1 MQPSCPRAGKGGVSL
16 LLLLGGASPSAP
28 PTALPQDLV
37 CIQPRGF
44 GGGPVLIGHRQARL
58 SPLLRLLLRWLQA
71 RAPLPK
77 LHSHW
82 PSRGTWAPHLSPGPQ
97 CSPDGARPPVP
108 PRCWCLTLSQA
119 LWIPAMRTWTALAAH
134 SGSSGSCTT
143 STAAPRPPIM
153 LLILC
158 GNRARIPG
166 PCAYSYKSAWCC
178 LAAGRGVSREPREM
192 GVCSRP
198 RGRGPRPEWERP
210 PRPAGADCSAQTA
223 ASAGALAGVQDTE
236 EEALVTF

>member
-1 MQPSCPRAGKGGVSL
+1 MSVSCFCWVGPPPALPLLPSLRIWYAPSLGALGVALCSL
-16 LLLLGGASPSAP
+16 DTARPGCRHCFSFCCLGCRQGPSAQ
-28 PTALPQDLV
+28 ASLPLAQ
-37 CIQPRGF
+37 Q
-44 GGGPVLIGHRQARL
+44 GPGLPNSRQGHT
-58 SPLLRLLLRWLQA
+58 
-71 RAPLPK
+71 APLTE
-77 LHSHW
+77 
-82 PSRGTWAPHLSPGPQ
+82 RGHQ
-97 CSPDGARPPVP
+97 CHRNVA
-108 PRCWCLTLSQA
+108 LALSQA
-119 LWIPAMRTWTALAAH
+119 LWIPAMRAWTALAAH

-166 PCAYSYKSAWCC
+166 PCAYSYKSAGCC

-198 RGRGPRPEWERP
+198 RGRGPRPEWEQP